1 MPVVSHHAC
10 KEPPAETVIC
20 RFMDLTKFRDLFA
33 NEELYF
39 RRVDL
44 FKDDDPW
51 EALPSDEYARKAP
64 GLNRYDLKDELKL
77 NDDQAFNRQFSENL
91 YLNCWQIFEGETL
104 HMWGR
109 YGKGVVVFSR
119 FDRLKEQLNRLL
131 DDIFLGTVKYNEA
144 DTTGYNLIQFLFTK
158 RASFEKEEELRIV
171 VECSD
176 LLAGMNRH
184 YNRDNFPGREP
195 LPENP
200 LHEWV
205 HPCKRR
211 RIDLKDLVTEIRFS
225 PWATSDEQE
234 EVNLWVK
241 LKKFSC
247 PVKASELTS
256 PFTPSFD
263 ELQNPKIA
271 KRTEP

>member
-1 MPVVSHHAC
+1 M
-10 KEPPAETVIC
+10 
-20 RFMDLTKFRDLFA
+20 
-33 NEELYF
+33 
-39 RRVDL
+39 
-44 FKDDDPW
+44 
-51 EALPSDEYARKAP
+51 
-64 GLNRYDLKDELKL
+64 
-77 NDDQAFNRQFSENL
+77 
-91 YLNCWQIFEGETL
+91 
-104 HMWGR
+104 
-109 YGKGVVVFSR
+109 FSR